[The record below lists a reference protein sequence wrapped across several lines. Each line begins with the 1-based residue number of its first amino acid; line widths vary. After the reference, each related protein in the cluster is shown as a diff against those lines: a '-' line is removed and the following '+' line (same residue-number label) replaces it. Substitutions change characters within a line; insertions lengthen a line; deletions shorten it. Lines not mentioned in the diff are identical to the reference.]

1 MYGRPSCAP
10 VWLGPV
16 TVLLIALRNLLVT
29 CAGECSPVRMA
40 VHMSATT
47 ERSLVEG
54 SRVYPLGSRVNERRH
69 LEVGGC
75 DVVEVAA
82 EFGTPVYIYAE
93 DDIRA
98 RARAYLDAFRAR
110 TDDFEILYGSKA
122 APVTAIYRL
131 CAELG
136 LSVDVASGG
145 ELHMALGA
153 SLDPARIYMHGNNKT
168 EAELRYA
175 VEAGVGHLIVDSFD
189 EIARLDAV
197 LDRSQ
202 DVLIRVT
209 PGILPSTHS
218 YVQTGGLDSKFGFGL
233 EDGLAARAIAEV
245 RASRHLRLVGLHAHI
260 GSQIFEL
267 EPYTAAIEALAELA
281 DGEWE
286 CRILNVGGGLG
297 IAYTSADQPPSIAS
311 YVEVKVRG
319 VQRVFDPVPRILIEP
334 GRSLVGNAGVT
345 AYEIGTVK
353 EIPGVRTYLS
363 VDGGM
368 SDNLRPMLYGSRY
381 EAIVAN
387 RAGDAP
393 NILATVAGMHC
404 ESGDILITDVMLA
417 DPRPGDILVTPATG
431 AYGYAMASNYNGVPR
446 PPVVFCKDGDAR
458 LVVRR
463 ETYEDLIAR
472 DVE

>member
-1 MYGRPSCAP
+1 
-10 VWLGPV
+10 
-16 TVLLIALRNLLVT
+16 
-29 CAGECSPVRMA
+29 MA
-40 VHMSATT
+40 VHMSATSET
-47 ERSLVEG
+47 SIVEG
-54 SRVYPLGSRVNERRH
+54 SPVYPLGTRVNERRH

-82 EFGTPVYIYAE
+82 EFGTPVYMYAE

-110 TDDFEILYGSKA
+110 TEDFEVLYASKA

-131 CAELG
+131 CAEQG

-145 ELHMALGA
+145 ELHMALRAG
-153 SLDPARIYMHGNNKT
+153 LDPARIYMHGNNKT

-175 VEAGVGHLIVDSFD
+175 VEAGVGHLIVDSFG

-245 RASRHLRLVGLHAHI
+245 RSSRHLRLVGLHAHI

-267 EPYTAAIEALAELA
+267 EPYAAAIEALAELA

-297 IAYTSADQPPSIAS
+297 IAYTSADQPPSIDS
-311 YVEVKVRG
+311 YVDLKVRG
-319 VQRVFDPVPRILIEP
+319 VQRVFDPVPRVLIEP

-353 EIPGVRTYLS
+353 EIPSVRTYLS

-387 RAGDAP
+387 RAGEAP
-393 NILATVAGMHC
+393 DTLATVAGMHC

-417 DPRPGDILVTPATG
+417 GPSPGDILVTPATG

-463 ETYEDLIAR
+463 ETYEDLTGR

>member
-1 MYGRPSCAP
+1 MTATSER
-10 VWLGPV
+10 
-16 TVLLIALRNLLVT
+16 TV
-29 CAGECSPVRMA
+29 
-40 VHMSATT
+40 
-47 ERSLVEG
+47 VEG
-54 SRVYPLGSRVNERRH
+54 SAVYPLGSRVNERHH

-75 DVVEVAA
+75 DVVDVAG
-82 EFGTPVYIYAE
+82 EFGTPAYIYAE

-98 RARAYLDAFRAR
+98 RSHAYLDAFGAR
-110 TDDFEILYGSKA
+110 TDDFEVLFASKA
-122 APVTAIYRL
+122 APITAVYRL
-131 CAELG
+131 CAEQG

-145 ELHMALGA
+145 ELHMALHAG
-153 SLDPARIYMHGNNKT
+153 LDPARIYMHGNNKT

-175 VEAGVGHLIVDSFD
+175 VQAGIGHLIVDSFD
-189 EIARLDAV
+189 EIARLDRV
-197 LDRSQ
+197 LDRPQ

-233 EDGLAARAIAEV
+233 EDGLAERAIGQV
-245 RASRHLRLVGLHAHI
+245 RSSRHLRLVGLHAHI

-267 EPYTAAIEALAELA
+267 EPYVAAIEALAGLA
-281 DGEWE
+281 DGGWE
-286 CRILNVGGGLG
+286 CRVLNVGGGLG
-297 IAYTSADQPPSIAS
+297 IAYTAADRPPSIDS
-311 YVEVKVRG
+311 YVDVKVGG

-345 AYEIGTVK
+345 AYAVGTVK

-387 RAGDAP
+387 RADGVPDT
-393 NILATVAGMHC
+393 LATVAGMHC
-404 ESGDILITDVMLA
+404 ESGDILITDAVLA
-417 DPRPGDILVTPATG
+417 KPSPGDILVTPATG
-431 AYGYAMASNYNGVPR
+431 AYGYAMSSNYNGVPR
-446 PPVVFCKDGDAR
+446 PPVVFCRDGDAR

-463 ETYEDLIAR
+463 ETYEDLVAR
-472 DVE
+472 DVD